1 MRAEPAVAVRLASI
15 VIASSL
21 GACVSSS
28 IERDLTTVREL
39 AHAEALAS
47 VAGDEV
53 EPEAAAETQALLE
66 QPLDVETAVRI
77 ALLNNRTLRARL
89 RELGV
94 ARAALAQAATVANP
108 VVGAELP
115 AERDADLEL
124 QVEYKISSLLV
135 ASQRA
140 NAAEAELE
148 RARLDAADATVALGH
163 QVREAFFSLQAAQQQ
178 LELAQRMLDA
188 RAAARD
194 AALAMEE
201 AGNVRALDAARQV
214 AAYESARI
222 GVAELEL
229 SLARRRERLVRLLS
243 VHGTSA
249 GLRTAGTLAEAPE
262 ALPELERLETRA
274 VDASLQLR
282 AARAQLEAYAHRT
295 GAARTEGLLPDV
307 TLGARA
313 RHAASDAPEVL
324 DGQDPW
330 SYGAGVRVELP
341 VFDRGQGATRA
352 SEAAF
357 DGELERYHG
366 LAVEVRSAAR
376 EAAAELESA
385 AARARQYAQVIVP
398 AQRKVLDETLLQY
411 DAMQVSVYDLL
422 RAQTDLLDAELA
434 HVDVLRQYWTARATV
449 DALLRGHQVGATMDA
464 TGTTAIGA
472 TLAGGSVGAGGH

>member
-1 MRAEPAVAVRLASI
+1 MRVEQALAATLALL
-15 VIASSL
+15 VIASPL

-28 IERDLTTVREL
+28 TERDLASVRVL
-39 AHAEALAS
+39 ARAEALPALR
-47 VAGDEV
+47 DDQV
-53 EPEAAAETQALLE
+53 EPVVEGATRSLLDE
-66 QPLDVETAVRI
+66 PLDAETAVRV
-77 ALLNNRTLRARL
+77 ALLGNRTLRARL

-124 QVEYKISSLLV
+124 SVEYEISSLLL

-140 NAAEAELE
+140 DAAEAELE

-163 QVREAFFSLQAAQQQ
+163 EVRAAFFGMQAAEQQ
-178 LELAQRMLDA
+178 LALAQRMLDA

-194 AALAMEE
+194 AAVALEK

-229 SLARRRERLVRLLS
+229 SVARSRERLVRLMSL
-243 VHGTSA
+243 HGANA
-249 GLRTAGTLAEAPE
+249 GLRTTGTLPDAPE
-262 ALPELERLETRA
+262 ALPGLDRLETRA
-274 VDASLQLR
+274 VEASLQLR
-282 AARAQLEAYAHRT
+282 AARAQLEAHAHRT
-295 GAARTEGLLPDV
+295 GAARTAGLLPDV

-313 RHAASDAPEVL
+313 RHATSDSPEL
-324 DGQDPW
+324 SDGEDPW
-330 SYGAGVRVELP
+330 SFGAGVSVELP
-341 VFDRGQGATRA
+341 LFDRGQGPTRA

-357 DGELERYHG
+357 DAELERYHG
-366 LAVEVRSAAR
+366 IAVEVRSAAR

-385 AARARQYAQVIVP
+385 AARARQYARVILP

-411 DAMQVSVYDLL
+411 NAMQVGVYDLL
-422 RAQTDLLDAELA
+422 RAQTELLDAELA
-434 HVDVLRQYWTARATV
+434 RVDVLRQYWTARATV
-449 DALLRGHQVGATMDA
+449 DALLRGHRVRAPAGA
-464 TGTTAIGA
+464 GNA
-472 TLAGGSVGAGGH
+472 TLPGAAEADASAGGH